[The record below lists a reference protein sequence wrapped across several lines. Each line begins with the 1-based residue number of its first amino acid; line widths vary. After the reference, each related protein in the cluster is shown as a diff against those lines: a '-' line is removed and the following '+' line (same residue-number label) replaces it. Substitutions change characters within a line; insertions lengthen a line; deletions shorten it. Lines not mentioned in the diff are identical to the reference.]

1 MNNLRTS
8 IAAEVKLAVEASERQ
23 FTELAAEACS
33 NNLDELA
40 DKVAKKE
47 RVDLPE
53 FKRKGTED
61 QYGHNQ
67 SVLGEIEGVML
78 AISKHECAKATE
90 RLQKGKTLLLKR
102 LKAIKLPIGR
112 NTVGR
117 LSGITSQML

>member
-1 MNNLRTS
+1 MSSEDAPGPSSSKGLESDITSRIMNNLRTS

-78 AISKHECAKATE
+78 AISKKS
-90 RLQKGKTLLLKR
+90 KK
-102 LKAIKLPIGR
+102 
-112 NTVGR
+112 
-117 LSGITSQML
+117 